1 MRAHTCIS
9 LNISMQ
15 DIRTF
20 IDLVENLQGN
30 STELL
35 QEGPVWDKIKS
46 TAAAGAVAGG
56 IGYAALTGHP
66 ATQPPPS
73 YDQDQISQII
83 QADQPTAKTAAQPA
97 GKPLKASTATA
108 VDTAMEKLLYTA
120 AVRAGLQGKELAQF
134 MAQAA
139 HETHGFHKLAEHGS
153 AEYFKKYDPDH
164 SPRLAKILGNTKSGD
179 GLRYKGRGFLMI
191 TGRDNYRRAGQA
203 LNLPLETNPKL
214 AADPAVAAKLA
225 VWFWKSRVSNI
236 VTDFTDTIG
245 VTARIN
251 PNMMGL
257 DDRDNNFQLYLRKLK
272 IN

>member
-1 MRAHTCIS
+1 
-9 LNISMQ
+9 MQ
-15 DIRTF
+15 DIRTY
-20 IDLVENLQGN
+20 IDLVENFQKNN
-30 STELL
+30 SSNL
-35 QEGPVWDKIKS
+35 QESSSIEEGPIWDKIKN

-56 IGYAALTGHP
+56 LGYAALSGQP
-66 ATQPPPS
+66 APMQTAPS
-73 YDQDQISQII
+73 YDKDQISQII
-83 QADQPTAKTAAQPA
+83 KAEEPATTQADKPAAKPT
-97 GKPLKASTATA
+97 KASTASD
-108 VDTAMEKLLYTA
+108 VDSNLEKLAYTA
-120 AVRAGLQGKELAQF
+120 AVQAGLQGEELAQF

-164 SPRLAKILGNTKSGD
+164 NPRLAKILGNTKSGD
-179 GLRYKGRGFLMI
+179 GIRYKGRGFLMI
-191 TGRDNYRRAGQA
+191 TGRDNYRRAGLA
-203 LNLPLETNPKL
+203 LDLPLESNPKL

-225 VWFWKSRVSNI
+225 VWYWKNRVSNI

-257 DDRDNNFQLYLRKLK
+257 DDRDNNFRIYLYKLN